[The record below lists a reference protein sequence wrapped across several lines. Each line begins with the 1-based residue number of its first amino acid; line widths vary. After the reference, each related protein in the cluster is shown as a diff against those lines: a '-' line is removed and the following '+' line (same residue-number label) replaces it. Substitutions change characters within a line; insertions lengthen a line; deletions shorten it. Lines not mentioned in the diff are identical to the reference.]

1 MNFKFCNQYTIN
13 LSIVLEEYGMC
24 GRFYVD
30 EETAIAIEKILGKAD
45 ERLRQIHLG
54 DIYPSQISG
63 ILSGKSIRKKLPE
76 SDSVVEEPSELY
88 LENMQWGFPQY
99 QRKGLLINARA
110 ETALGKR
117 TFRDSVLHRRC
128 VIPAR
133 HFYEWDASKNKVSFF
148 REESP
153 ILYMAGFYNWFEEET
168 RFIILTT
175 QANASVSPVHNRMPL
190 VLEENELETWVYD
203 DTFTEFALHKT
214 PPLLGREQEYEQQK
228 LFLT

>member
-1 MNFKFCNQYTIN
+1 
-13 LSIVLEEYGMC
+13 MC
-24 GRFYVD
+24 GRFYVS
-30 EETAIAIEKILGKAD
+30 EETAKEIEKIIRNVD
-45 ERLRQIHLG
+45 LRMQRMHFG
-54 DIYPSQISG
+54 DIYPSQRAG
-63 ILSGKSIRKKLPE
+63 ILSGE
-76 SDSVVEEPSELY
+76 SAELN
-88 LENMQWGFPQY
+88 LEDMQWGFPQY

-110 ETALGKR
+110 ETALEKK
-117 TFRDSVLHRRC
+117 TFHDSVLKRRC

-148 REESP
+148 REDSP

-190 VLEENELETWVYD
+190 VLEKNELEIWIYD

-228 LFLT
+228 LLLT